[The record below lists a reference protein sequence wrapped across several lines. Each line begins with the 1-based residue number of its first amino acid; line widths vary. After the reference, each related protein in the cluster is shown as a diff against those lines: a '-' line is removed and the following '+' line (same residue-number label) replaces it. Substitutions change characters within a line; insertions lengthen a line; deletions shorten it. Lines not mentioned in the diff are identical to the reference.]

1 MKSERLFGMVQP
13 KIKKGKLTEV
23 YKVGCLGKIISFN
36 ETEDNRFIINLS
48 GIIRFKIK
56 EEINSEKLY
65 RKFNVNYADFIEDL
79 DITNKEI
86 SNAYKKDLL
95 KKIKIFFEKVNYS
108 IEVDELMKLNFDQ
121 LISTVS
127 MIAPFT
133 VEEKQ
138 KIMETIKFEEKIKT
152 LEKIINFNLIDNN
165 QNKTIQ

>member
-1 MKSERLFGMVQP
+1 
-13 KIKKGKLTEV
+13 
-23 YKVGCLGKIISFN
+23 
-36 ETEDNRFIINLS
+36 
-48 GIIRFKIK
+48 
-56 EEINSEKLY
+56 
-65 RKFNVNYADFIEDL
+65 
-79 DITNKEI
+79 
-86 SNAYKKDLL
+86 
-95 KKIKIFFEKVNYS
+95 
-108 IEVDELMKLNFDQ
+108 MKLNFDQ

>member
-1 MKSERLFGMVQP
+1 MIQP
-13 KIKKGKLTEV
+13 KDNTNPKPKL
-23 YKVGCLGKIISFN
+23 YSVGCLGRIVNFN
-36 ETEDNRFIINLS
+36 ETSDQRYIINLS
-48 GIIRFKIK
+48 GVCRFKIK
-56 EEINSEKLY
+56 EEVNSEKLY

-79 DITNKEI
+79 NIKNKEI
-86 SNAYKKDLL
+86 SNAYKKDFL
-95 KKIKIFFEKVNYS
+95 KKIKIFFEKINYS
-108 IEVDELMKLNFDQ
+108 IEIDELMKLNFDQ